1 LQNPANRENLI
12 KLDNFKK
19 KIFAIAIEEDFLRSK
34 KEMSHE
40 QKMKIGENTRL
51 IRDLIKDVKP
61 DTVLLELC

>member
-1 LQNPANRENLI
+1 MEKHKNNLV

-19 KIFAIAIEEDFLRSK
+19 KIFAVGIEEDFLRSQKELSEDSK
-34 KEMSHE
+34 KA
-40 QKMKIGENTRL
+40 IGLNTKL